1 MGSVETL
8 AAKPL
13 SGLPVPH
20 SVAGQIGDLPVPDPS
35 IG

>member
-13 SGLPVPH
+13 FDLPVPR
-20 SVAGQIGDLPVPDPS
+20 SGAGQTGDVPVPDPS